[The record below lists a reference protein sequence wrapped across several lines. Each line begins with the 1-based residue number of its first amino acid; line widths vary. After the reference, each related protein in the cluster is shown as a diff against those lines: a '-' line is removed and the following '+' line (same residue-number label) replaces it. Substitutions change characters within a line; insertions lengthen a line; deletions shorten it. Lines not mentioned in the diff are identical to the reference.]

1 MLQQLIAF
9 ILASLLIII
18 VPGPD
23 MALLLRNAA
32 RGGQRVARHTV
43 AGIMTGNVILGTAAA
58 LGLTVLLM
66 ASTTLY
72 HVVRVAGGLYLVW
85 LGVQSIRSVW
95 MQRHSAAAENDPSQ
109 GRQEVRKVTATHHG
123 FREGLLSNL
132 LNPKVAIFYLSLFP
146 QFNLNPLSPLI
157 QHVVLAGCFCL
168 LAAAWYVIVLAILG
182 RIKQLL
188 CKPEFNQMLGL
199 VTGSVLVGLGG
210 WVLAKR

>member
-1 MLQQLIAF
+1 MIQQLIAF
-9 ILASLLIII
+9 TLASLLIII

-43 AGIMTGNVILGTAAA
+43 IGIMTGNVILGTAAA
-58 LGLTVLLM
+58 FGLTILLM

-72 HVVRVAGGLYLVW
+72 HVVRIAGGLYLVW
-85 LGVQSIRSVW
+85 LGIQSIRSVW
-95 MQRHSAAAENDPSQ
+95 LQRHGAAIEGAVTHE
-109 GRQEVRKVTATHHG
+109 RKEIATHHG

-168 LAAAWYVIVLAILG
+168 LAAAWYVLVLAILG
-182 RIKQLL
+182 RIEQLL
-188 CKPEFNQMLGL
+188 RKQAFSQTLGL

-210 WVLAKR
+210 WVLARR